1 MLSSSRILNQ
11 AKDIGLQER
20 LIQAANKSDCD
31 EESKRQIAYLLEQFD
46 KIGDSTE
53 FGGESECSEMTDGSE
68 SPSDD
73 GYQGGD
79 DEEDDTIVSPII
91 LKPIHFYDELFSIIL
106 SILHKLHLIY
116 LYYYLKLLR
125 MKISILKR
133 KLIWMIQLFHW
144 RATYLV
150 QCSYK
155 NIIFLKPKI

>member
-1 MLSSSRILNQ
+1 MYSLLSSTRILNQ

-20 LIQAANKSDCD
+20 LIQAANKTDCD

-46 KIGDSTE
+46 KISDSNE

-91 LKPIHFYDELFSIIL
+91 LKPIHFNDEF
-106 SILHKLHLIY
+106 
-116 LYYYLKLLR
+116 YYTFY
-125 MKISILKR
+125 S
-133 KLIWMIQLFHW
+133 
-144 RATYLV
+144 T
-150 QCSYK
+150 
-155 NIIFLKPKI
+155 